1 MKKRIVALALAL
13 AMVFCMASIAYA
25 VPSKTTPDMVKPV
38 EVKSSTGVD
47 IKPDFVLTT
56 VEDTKSE
63 QVLAEI
69 FNFVT
74 VNNAAPVKYF
84 PTDVQQEIAA
94 KLPEGTNVDNL
105 KMNEFVAIETKNFDT
120 SYGAVETKIQVAS
133 TYKAGQKIVAVVG
146 YVGADGKMV
155 WAAIDAEVGEDG
167 LVSVIFPEELLTVIN
182 NGTAS
187 LALLSE

>member
-38 EVKSSTGVD
+38 EVKSTTGVE

-56 VEDTKSE
+56 VEDVKSE
-63 QVLAEI
+63 QVLEEI
-69 FNFVT
+69 YSFVT
-74 VNNAAPVKYF
+74 TNAAAPVEYF
-84 PTDVQQEIAA
+84 APAVQQEIAA
-94 KLPEGTNVDNL
+94 KLPEGTDLKNL

-133 TYKAGQKIVAVVG
+133 TYRAGQKIVAVVG
-146 YVGADGKMV
+146 YVGENGQMV
-155 WAAIDAEVGEDG
+155 WTAIDAEVGVDG
-167 LVSVIFPEELLTVIN
+167 LVNVVFPAELLEVIN